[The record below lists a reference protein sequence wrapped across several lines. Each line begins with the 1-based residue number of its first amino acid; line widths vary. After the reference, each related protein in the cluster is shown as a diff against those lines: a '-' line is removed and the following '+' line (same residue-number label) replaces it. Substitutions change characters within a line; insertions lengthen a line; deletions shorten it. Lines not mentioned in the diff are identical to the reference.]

1 MSMMQLMFIGILIP
15 TLLLLQLIVVLQFL
29 LLMMNLFL
37 LMRYFQN
44 LNFLRWMR
52 EMDNVNRSGHK
63 ANKHIEVW
71 AKNALMI
78 GQNFKVMI

>member
-1 MSMMQLMFIGILIP
+1 MSMMQLMFIGILVP
-15 TLLLLQLIVVLQFL
+15 TLLQLIIMLQFL

-52 EMDNVNRSGHK
+52 EMDNVNRNGHK
-63 ANKHIEVW
+63 PNKPIEVW
-71 AKNALMI
+71 ANNELMN
-78 GQNFKVMI
+78 GQNFEVMI

>member
-1 MSMMQLMFIGILIP
+1 
-15 TLLLLQLIVVLQFL
+15 LLLQLIVVLQFL

-37 LMRYFQN
+37 LMKYFQN
-44 LNFLRWMR
+44 VNFLRWMK

-71 AKNALMI
+71 A
-78 GQNFKVMI
+78 